1 MIFDG
6 IIPHMLSTLP
16 DILIGIVVVL
26 VLSASMSTLAS
37 LVLTSS
43 STLTLDF
50 LKDNVMKDMSEK
62 KQVRTM
68 QVMVVFFIVLSVV
81 IAMDPPTS
89 CTAYGNFLGCT
100 GRSIPCTVH
109 VWIVLERC
117 DKSRGLGKFCGRC
130 WNYGFEPLLPL
141 YCISD

>member
-6 IIPHMLSTLP
+6 IIPQYVIDTSGYP
-16 DILIGIVVVL
+16 DRYRSSAGIIGFHVN
-26 VLSASMSTLAS
+26 LAS

-81 IAMDPPTS
+81 IAMDPPTFIAQLMEFPGVHWPEHSLHRS
-89 CTAYGNFLGCT
+89 CMDCT
-100 GRSIPCTVH
+100 GKV
-109 VWIVLERC
+109 
-117 DKSRGLGKFCGRC
+117 
-130 WNYGFEPLLPL
+130 
-141 YCISD
+141 